1 MGFPLDG
8 ITPST
13 GNIRVAL
20 IPIDFSDAIG
30 TTQELVNAQIQID
43 LFNQW
48 VTSQS
53 RSTLTVEWTMPDE
66 WLRTSMPSQDYGFSP
81 ELADAAMSQGPG
93 EYVARVTNFGTEV
106 ITLADPFVDFTDV
119 EFVYVLLPETIV
131 HIDPH
136 AGNFDLDIA
145 SNEGTISKMW
155 AGGAFFY
162 KTLDYYKDR
171 HEFWSVWVH
180 EIGHTWG
187 LAGHAPVAILGT
199 EQEPGSYD
207 TDLHL
212 MGTQD
217 ALHKTFSVWDQ
228 WLLGWLP
235 EDEVYCLPASQI
247 DTTDVE
253 LVPLERSGENG
264 YRTAMVP
271 ITVSSILVVESHRSE
286 GYGARAAPLGNGV
299 VVYVVDTAKDNDRS
313 GETGVGV
320 ALDRFA
326 SYLVPSLSDSE
337 RSERAPSSRA
347 RRDPFLILGES
358 ITYDGITIS
367 VVQSGVNDLVRITR
381 TSPSTITVAPTTTV
395 PAVTETAG
403 VQDGIFATCGSFL
416 TPNDAQTWFD
426 ANPDFG
432 ESVDG
437 NGNGDRTACGDGGYG
452 GATDCGGRA
461 PELVLPQFCDQY
473 N

>member
-1 MGFPLDG
+1 M
-8 ITPST
+8 
-13 GNIRVAL
+13 
-20 IPIDFSDAIG
+20 
-30 TTQELVNAQIQID
+30 
-43 LFNQW
+43 
-48 VTSQS
+48 
-53 RSTLTVEWTMPDE
+53 
-66 WLRTSMPSQDYGFSP
+66 
-81 ELADAAMSQGPG
+81 
-93 EYVARVTNFGTEV
+93 
-106 ITLADPFVDFTDV
+106 
-119 EFVYVLLPETIV
+119 
-131 HIDPH
+131 
-136 AGNFDLDIA
+136 
-145 SNEGTISKMW
+145 
-155 AGGAFFY
+155 
-162 KTLDYYKDR
+162 
-171 HEFWSVWVH
+171 
-180 EIGHTWG
+180 
-187 LAGHAPVAILGT
+187 
-199 EQEPGSYD
+199 
-207 TDLHL
+207 
-212 MGTQD
+212 
-217 ALHKTFSVWDQ
+217 
-228 WLLGWLP
+228 
-235 EDEVYCLPASQI
+235 
-247 DTTDVE
+247 
-253 LVPLERSGENG
+253 VPL
-264 YRTAMVP
+264 
-271 ITVSSILVVESHRSE
+271 TVSSTLVVESHRSE

-381 TSPSTITVAPTTTV
+381 TSPPTITVAPTTTV

-437 NGNGDRTACGDGGYG
+437 NGDGPACGDGDFG